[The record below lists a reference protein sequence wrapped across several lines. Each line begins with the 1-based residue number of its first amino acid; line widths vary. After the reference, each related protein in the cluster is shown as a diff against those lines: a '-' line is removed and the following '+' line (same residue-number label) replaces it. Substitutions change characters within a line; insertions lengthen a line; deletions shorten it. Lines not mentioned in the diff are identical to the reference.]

1 MFDRREIGM
10 QGEHG
15 SFVCEGMAFL
25 PASPHYLRV
34 VNLEGNTQMFVR
46 AVWRTRRLIDIK
58 QNLRELDVPTTRQ
71 AENLGIAGAEFS
83 KMTRGLFDR

>member
-1 MFDRREIGM
+1 MRA
-10 QGEHG
+10 EHG
-15 SFVCEGMAFL
+15 SFASEGMAEL
-25 PASPHYLRV
+25 PGSPHYLDV

-58 QNLRELDVPTTRQ
+58 QNLRELDVPTARQ
-71 AENLGIAGAEFS
+71 AENLGVLDAEFS